1 MQLKTEC
8 GSQFTN
14 KLEGMFKVCI
24 LVDQEYFFGLEMLI
38 YQYAYLFIILFISN
52 CGLFP
57 IPPPPPFSPL
67 APAIMGRG
75 WFCYVTKAL
84 LKKLVFILSLEIVM
98 IFQMMPTRHVDA
110 MNGMAVFVLSP
121 SLQYKSL

>member
-38 YQYAYLFIILFISN
+38 YQYGYLFIILFISN

-57 IPPPPPFSPL
+57 IPPPTPL
-67 APAIMGRG
+67 FPAGSSNYG
-75 WFCYVTKAL
+75 EGLVL
-84 LKKLVFILSLEIVM
+84 LRDKGS
-98 IFQMMPTRHVDA
+98 T
-110 MNGMAVFVLSP
+110 
-121 SLQYKSL
+121 